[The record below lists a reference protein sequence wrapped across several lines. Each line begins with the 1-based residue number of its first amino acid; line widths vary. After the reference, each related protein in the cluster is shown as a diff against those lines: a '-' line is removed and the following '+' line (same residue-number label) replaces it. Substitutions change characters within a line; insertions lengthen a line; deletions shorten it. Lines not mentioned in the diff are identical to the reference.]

1 MSSID
6 EKKSDETGACASD
19 PAPLSGSVVAI
30 KPDMAL
36 QFLTDAKHDG
46 VDTTSIDESKLRWK
60 IDLRLMP
67 ILCTIYFLQYL
78 DKTLLNY
85 AAVMGIR
92 KNLTTSEYS
101 NLGTIF
107 YVGYIVSEPITSY
120 LMQRFPIGKYLG
132 INVTLWGI
140 VVACHAAC
148 NTYAPLMVIRVLL
161 GIFEACVAP
170 SLVLITGMW
179 WSKPEQS
186 RRTGLWYMQIGV
198 AQIVG
203 AAISYGFQHVNST
216 KIANWQILFLFMGC
230 LTVVVGIATIVL
242 LPDNPMSAGFLSR
255 GEKVLAIEHVR
266 KNQTGVENKT
276 FKWSHVRELLFKDIQ
291 TWPLFFITVLA
302 MIDNGAVSNFSSI
315 IISTFGYSNERTTII
330 QMPSGAVSIIATVF
344 ATYLVAAVGERALF
358 VAIITVPSVLGA
370 GLLLGLPV
378 SMKVGKLFGVYLL
391 NFCPAMLPIIY
402 SWGAANTAGYTK
414 RAMRNALTLVAFCIG
429 NIIGPQMFQTKD
441 APNYNPAK
449 IALIATMSLVVVFA
463 IGLRQLMIWEN
474 SRRDKALDKIARERV
489 EDFEFL
495 DMTDIE
501 NKEFR
506 YSH

>member
-1 MSSID
+1 
-6 EKKSDETGACASD
+6 
-19 PAPLSGSVVAI
+19 
-30 KPDMAL
+30 MAL
-36 QFLTDAKHDG
+36 QFLTAAKNDN
-46 VDTTSIDESKLRWK
+46 VDVSTIDERSLRWK

-92 KNLTTSEYS
+92 ANLTSSQYS

-120 LMQRFPIGKYLG
+120 LMQRFPLGKYLG
-132 INVTLWGI
+132 INVVLWGI

-148 NTYAPLMVIRVLL
+148 RTYAPLMVIRVLL
-161 GIFEACVAP
+161 GVFEACVAP
-170 SLVLITGMW
+170 ALVLITGMW
-179 WSKPEQS
+179 WTKPEQS

-216 KIANWQILFLFMGC
+216 KIANWQILFLFMAKQGC
-230 LTVVVGIATIVL
+230 LTVLIGLATIYF
-242 LPDNPMSAGFLSR
+242 LPDNPMSAKFLSR

-266 KNQTGVENKT
+266 KNQTGVENKD
-276 FKWSHVRELLFKDIQ
+276 FKWAHVRELLFKDAQ

-315 IISTFGYSNERTTII
+315 IISTFGYSNQRTTII

-344 ATYLVAAVGERALF
+344 ATYLVAAVGERSLF
-358 VAIITVPSVLGA
+358 VAIITVPSVIGA
-370 GLLLGLPV
+370 GLLLGLPAHL
-378 SMKVGKLFGVYLL
+378 KVGKLFGVYLL

-429 NIIGPQMFQTKD
+429 NIIGPQMFKAKD
-441 APNYNPAK
+441 APSYSPAK
-449 IALIATMSLVVVFA
+449 IALIVTMSLVIVFA
-463 IGLRQLMIWEN
+463 VALRQLVLWQNKKRDQEIAEIGFNKAEN
-474 SRRDKALDKIARERV
+474 
-489 EDFEFL
+489 FEFL

-501 NKEFR
+501 NREFR

>member
-6 EKKSDETGACASD
+6 EKTSSEATGSASY
-19 PAPLSGSVVAI
+19 PAPVAGAVVAT

-36 QFLTDAKHDG
+36 QFLIDAKNDS
-46 VDTTSIDESKLRWK
+46 VDISSVDERKLRWK

-92 KNLTTSEYS
+92 KNLTSSQYS

-120 LMQRFPIGKYLG
+120 LMQRFPLGKYLG
-132 INVTLWGI
+132 INVALWGI

-161 GIFEACVAP
+161 GVFEACVAP
-170 SLVLITGMW
+170 ALVLITGMW
-179 WSKPEQS
+179 WTKPEQS

-203 AAISYGFQHVNST
+203 SAISYGFQHVNST

-230 LTVVVGIATIVL
+230 FTIVIGLATIVL
-242 LPDNPMSAGFLSR
+242 LPDNPMSARFLSR
-255 GEKVLAIEHVR
+255 GEKVLSIEHVR
-266 KNQTGVENKT
+266 KNQTGIENKN
-276 FKWSHVRELLFKDIQ
+276 FKWSHVRELLFKDIL

-330 QMPSGAVSIIATVF
+330 QMPSGAVSIVATVF

-358 VAIITVPSVLGA
+358 VAIITVPSVIGA
-370 GLLLGLPV
+370 GLLLGLPAHV
-378 SMKVGKLFGVYLL
+378 KVGKLFGVYLL

-414 RAMRNALTLVAFCIG
+414 RTMRNALTLVAFCIG
-429 NIIGPQMFQTKD
+429 NIIGPQMFKSND
-441 APNYNPAK
+441 APKYDPAK
-449 IALIATMSLVVVFA
+449 IALIVTMSLVVVFA
-463 IGLRQLMIWEN
+463 VGLRQLVLWEN
-474 SRRDKALDKIARERV
+474 TKRDKEIAKIASENV
-489 EDFEFL
+489 ENIEFL

-501 NKEFR
+501 NREFR
-506 YSH
+506 YSQ